1 MDSAQWLYD
10 WLCKERE
17 LKCVT
22 FQFFLK
28 CEKWRV
34 YLKIFQNL
42 PLGPPCHSSLSPP
55 FFFFL
60 PPSPFFFLCPPKRRE
75 RTRERVTPPLSLL
88 LPWNRPK
95 LEELNEE
102 LESRSP
108 IHSVGKS
115 PLYFSLISSFRI
127 SRFSVKT
134 RKSVPFWIFRVFV
147 VSKVFNCWFRVSICN
162 QKLVSRNSPNLT
174 RNGCH
179 YLEMTNWIGTKTR
192 IETIRDI
199 NPRIIVY
206 T

>member
-1 MDSAQWLYD
+1 MCNISILSKMWEVEGLFENFPKLTIGAPLSFFPLPSFLFLLAPFPFLFLVSA
-10 WLCKERE
+10 KEKRKNERE
-17 LKCVT
+17 
-22 FQFFLK
+22 
-28 CEKWRV
+28 
-34 YLKIFQNL
+34 
-42 PLGPPCHSSLSPP
+42 SD
-55 FFFFL
+55 
-60 PPSPFFFLCPPKRRE
+60 
-75 RTRERVTPPLSLL
+75 PPLSLL

-134 RKSVPFWIFRVFV
+134 RKSVPFRIFRVFV

-179 YLEMTNWIGTKTR
+179 YLEMTNRIGTKTR